1 MTERD
6 YYVNL
11 LQKMIKIANNFER
24 TIDQLNNFKVNLTN
38 GITINGVMYKDNDI
52 EVLSN
57 YMAKQLR
64 NINDYIIPGIRNR
77 LERVEE

>member
-24 TIDQLNNFKVNLTN
+24 AIDQLNNFKVNLTN